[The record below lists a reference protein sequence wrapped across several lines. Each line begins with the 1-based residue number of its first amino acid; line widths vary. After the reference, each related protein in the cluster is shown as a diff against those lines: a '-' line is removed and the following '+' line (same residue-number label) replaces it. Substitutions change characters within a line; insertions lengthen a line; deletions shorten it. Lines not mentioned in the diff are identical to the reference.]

1 MTAERA
7 EQEESIFRF
16 SNEQSKALA
25 EKAKEAGQEIIIC
38 QIRPKSIT
46 QQLIEDAQ
54 YFGYVNAAQDLRS
67 LVVPVSFE
75 AAAFVDKK
83 TKRGVPIPKSN
94 ERALDRQKEM
104 IEGEFDQDL
113 KVPGVKAI
121 MAHAYVDT
129 QLDIEHQKRI
139 GKKLL
144 VGFHARTPD
153 ETFGSRVA
161 DVGPDGL
168 LRVCVW
174 RRDCA
179 LGGVFAF
186 PVVVPANLEI

>member
-1 MTAERA
+1 MPE
-7 EQEESIFRF
+7 IF
-16 SNEQSKALA
+16 S
-25 EKAKEAGQEIIIC
+25 
-38 QIRPKSIT
+38 
-46 QQLIEDAQ
+46 LIDSHP
-54 YFGYVNAAQDLRS
+54 YSSFMSVGFLRRI
-67 LVVPVSFE
+67 L
-75 AAAFVDKK
+75 
-83 TKRGVPIPKSN
+83 R
-94 ERALDRQKEM
+94 
-104 IEGEFDQDL
+104 
-113 KVPGVKAI
+113 
-121 MAHAYVDT
+121 

-161 DVGPDGL
+161 DVGRYRPDGL